1 MRLPRFKLQ
10 TLVILVTLAT
20 LAVGG
25 AEYWRRAARYRALA
39 AREAT
44 MESADRAAAKA
55 IRADLADWPRRM
67 REAMEIGSFPGPPSL
82 GDDDIKA
89 AESSADRHGR
99 RRQAYRR
106 CARYPWLTP
115 PADDPDR

>member
-1 MRLPRFKLQ
+1 MRPPRLKLR
-10 TLVILVTLAT
+10 TLVILVILAT
-20 LAVGG
+20 LAMSV

-44 MESADRAAAKA
+44 MESADRAAARA
-55 IRADLADWPRRM
+55 IRAEWAQM
-67 REAMEIGSFPGPPSL
+67 REAMERGSFLGPPIL
-82 GDDDIKA
+82 DYNDMKA

-99 RRQAYRR
+99 RRQAYHRY
-106 CARYPWLTP
+106 ARYPWLAP

>member
-1 MRLPRFKLQ
+1 MRPPRLKLR

-44 MESADRAAAKA
+44 MESVDRAAAQA
-55 IRADLADWPRRM
+55 IRADWARMHEAARR
-67 REAMEIGSFPGPPSL
+67 GVFLGPPTL
-82 GDDDIKA
+82 GYDDIKA

-106 CARYPWLTP
+106 CARYPWLTSP
-115 PADDPDR
+115 DDDPDR

>member
-1 MRLPRFKLQ
+1 MRPPRLKLR

-25 AEYWRRAARYRALA
+25 AEYWRRAARFRALA
-39 AREAT
+39 AREAK
-44 MESADRAAAKA
+44 MESADRTEAQA
-55 IRADLADWPRRM
+55 ILADHARM
-67 REAMEIGSFPGPPSL
+67 RKGMEIGNYLGPGTFAYDSFE
-82 GDDDIKA
+82 A
-89 AESSADRHGR
+89 AESSADRHAR

>member
-1 MRLPRFKLQ
+1 MRPPRLKLQ
-10 TLVILVTLAT
+10 SLAIIVTLAT

-44 MESADRAAAKA
+44 MESTDRAAAQA
-55 IRADLADWPRRM
+55 IRAEWARM
-67 REAMEIGSFPGPPSL
+67 SQAMERGNFLGPPIL
-82 GDDDIKA
+82 DYDDIKA

-99 RRQAYRR
+99 RRQAYRW

>member
-1 MRLPRFKLQ
+1 MRPPRLKLR

-25 AEYWRRAARYRALA
+25 AEYWRRAARFRALA

-44 MESADRAAAKA
+44 MESADRAAAQA
-55 IRADLADWPRRM
+55 VRADWARM
-67 REAMEIGSFPGPPSL
+67 RQAMERGVFLGPPTL
-82 GDDDIKA
+82 DYDDIKA
-89 AESSADRHGR
+89 SESSADRHGR

-106 CARYPWLTP
+106 CARYPWFAP
-115 PADDPDR
+115 PADDPGR

>member
-1 MRLPRFKLQ
+1 MRPPRLKLR

-20 LAVGG
+20 LAVSG

-39 AREAT
+39 AREAN
-44 MESADRAAAKA
+44 MESADRAAAQA
-55 IRADLADWPRRM
+55 IRADWARM
-67 REAMEIGSFPGPPSL
+67 SRAMELGNFMGPPTL
-82 GDDDIKA
+82 DYDDIKA

-99 RRQAYRR
+99 RRQVYRW

>member
-1 MRLPRFKLQ
+1 MRPPRLKLQ
-10 TLVILVTLAT
+10 SLVIIVTLAT
-20 LAVGG
+20 LAMGG
-25 AEYWRRAARYRALA
+25 AEYRRRAVRYRALA
-39 AREAT
+39 AREAA
-44 MESADRAAAKA
+44 MESADRAAAQA
-55 IRADLADWPRRM
+55 IRADWARM
-67 REAMEIGSFPGPPSL
+67 RELWERGTFLFPPTL
-82 GDDDIKA
+82 GADDIKA

>member
-1 MRLPRFKLQ
+1 MRPPRLKLR

-44 MESADRAAAKA
+44 MESADRAAAQA
-55 IRADLADWPRRM
+55 IRADWARM
-67 REAMEIGSFPGPPSL
+67 RQAMERGVFLGPPTL
-82 GDDDIKA
+82 DYDDIKA

-106 CARYPWLTP
+106 FARYPWLTP

>member
-1 MRLPRFKLQ
+1 MRPPRLKLQ
-10 TLVILVTLAT
+10 SLVIIVTLAT
-20 LAVGG
+20 LAMGG

-39 AREAT
+39 AREAI
-44 MESADRAAAKA
+44 MESADRATAQA
-55 IRADLADWPRRM
+55 IRADWARM
-67 REAMEIGSFPGPPSL
+67 SQAMERGVFLGPPTL
-82 GDDDIKA
+82 DYDDIKA